1 MPCLRCDPFSHTFGF
16 RHDPSCGC
24 IQQHFL
30 SLSGAASHCGQAV
43 VLQGLMHLGLTLR
56 VSGTA
61 GTGTG
66 WTFSPCTVEAFISA
80 LQNAL
85 DTFREH
91 SDSFRAVQQ
100 RGMERDFTWD
110 KAASQY
116 ETIFGWA
123 KMDAPYCK

>member
-1 MPCLRCDPFSHTFGF
+1 M
-16 RHDPSCGC
+16 
-24 IQQHFL
+24 
-30 SLSGAASHCGQAV
+30 
-43 VLQGLMHLGLTLR
+43 
-56 VSGTA
+56 
-61 GTGTG
+61 
-66 WTFSPCTVEAFISA
+66 SA

-91 SDSFRAVQQ
+91 SDSFRAMQQ
-100 RGMERDFTWD
+100 RCMERDFTWD